1 MHVGNYVYIIVLKNA
16 MLVNFWCGNLGA
28 RGPGGGG
35 GGGAYKS
42 EWGRRGAGS
51 PSSSAYNMLIY
62 MHLRILK

>member
-35 GGGAYKS
+35 EGEHINLSGGGA
-42 EWGRRGAGS
+42 ALALLV
-51 PSSSAYNMLIY
+51 PPPI
-62 MHLRILK
+62 IC